1 MAIEVE
7 SISQPPPEL
16 GRPELKV
23 DRYERNRLIAHLGRT
38 FARRYDIAVIPS
50 RQKGLWACGL
60 DPKVNQEVMKFINGE
75 RDTLD
80 DLPPES
86 FKARQIMYDAESA
99 QDMTMDEITTLLH
112 HEAGHAKYTDFRLMF
127 KGQREA
133 KDDGYLPTS
142 FWLTFEGMEDPRI
155 NGLEGE
161 ESPAIDRLIRTNQ
174 DKELQ
179 KRITEAPLTDRPYM
193 MQFAYESFHRWLHG
207 KGIPELTGTEVGK
220 LGELA
225 APLLEQYFQNTD
237 VEERKLLQNQIWDIA
252 KTLEKKDL
260 EDEEK
265 RQMVQQQGMKGNNN
279 QSGSGQGQSEGQ
291 QSGGQSSGGGQGEG
305 QSAGGA
311 GQGHSGEGAGTPHIP
326 GGKGQQSQTTSG
338 EGTSQQQN
346 QGAEGQPGQGQDG
359 KPQER
364 PAQDW
369 LKRLKSMFGQKG
381 QGQTSESGS
390 ESHSH
395 DIRKPEKP
403 KVERVDLLEF
413 SDEQLRELQEM
424 IDQLSPEERAQLEKK
439 ARQTIDELQKQGLED
454 DFNKTYKLEKNRET
468 GEYEVT
474 PQLADEG
481 AQKRAS
487 EDYDKVL
494 KEVETEEEAERQA
507 EEAARRQVE
516 QRFRQM
522 EAERREKLEME
533 KAGFDPETE
542 REKYRLYKAL
552 EDSMYANI
560 RNFRQAIEKVMP
572 RKGEARYEGGYFSG
586 SKFDR
591 RDIVR
596 KAPLGDER
604 FHLRQIE
611 RPTGA
616 PRLFIGLV
624 VDNSGSMGPKMD
636 QARKTMIFFAE
647 VCKQMGIPFMGVA
660 FGDDAEVIKTFR
672 EDFDSPADRIKPKII
687 DSTDANGGSTNLHA
701 GIEVVIEEM
710 NDARRQYSDSHGLIF
725 VITDGGA
732 NRGLTGEALRDYVE
746 ENRGRLTF
754 KAFGLSSGDHERQS
768 IQEYLNLYFGE
779 SNCAYPEG
787 FKDLPDEAFR
797 LLRINLMQFQ
807 RFLS

>member
-1 MAIEVE
+1 MAVEVE
-7 SISQPPPEL
+7 SVSQPPSEFHEPE
-16 GRPELKV
+16 PKV

-60 DPKVNQEVMKFINGE
+60 DPKVNQEVMKFIDGE
-75 RDTLD
+75 RETLD
-80 DLPPES
+80 DLSPES

-127 KGQREA
+127 EGQRKA

-142 FWLTFEGMEDPRI
+142 FWLTFEGIEDPRI

-179 KRITEAPLTDRPYM
+179 KRITEMPLTDRPYM
-193 MQFAYESFHRWLHG
+193 MQFAYESFYHWLHG
-207 KGIPELTGTEVGK
+207 KGIPELAETEVGK

-225 APLLEQYFQNTD
+225 APLLEQYFHNTD
-237 VEERKLLQNQIWDIA
+237 VDERKLLQQQIWDIA
-252 KTLEKKDL
+252 RTLEKKDL

-265 RQMVQQQGMKGNNN
+265 RQMAQQQGMKG
-279 QSGSGQGQSEGQ
+279 QESQ
-291 QSGGQSSGGGQGEG
+291 GQGEG
-305 QSAGGA
+305 QASGGS
-311 GQGHSGEGAGTPHIP
+311 GQDGEGVGTPYIP
-326 GGKGQQSQTTSG
+326 GGKGQREGAGFIDRLRQAIFGPKNNESQ
-338 EGTSQQQN
+338 
-346 QGAEGQPGQGQDG
+346 AGQG
-359 KPQER
+359 E
-364 PAQDW
+364 
-369 LKRLKSMFGQKG
+369 
-381 QGQTSESGS
+381 QTP
-390 ESHSH
+390 
-395 DIRKPEKP
+395 KPE
-403 KVERVDLLEF
+403 RFDLSKL
-413 SDEQLRELQEM
+413 SDEQLQQIQEA
-424 IDQLSPEERAQLEKK
+424 IDQLTPEEKAALEKK

-454 DFNKTYKLEKNRET
+454 DFNKTYKLERNKQT

-481 AQKRAS
+481 TQKKAS

-494 KEVETEEEAERQA
+494 KEVEADEEAERQA
-507 EEAARRQVE
+507 IEAARRQEE

-522 EAERREKLEME
+522 EAARREKLEME
-533 KAGFDPETE
+533 KMGFDPETE

-560 RNFRQAIEKVMP
+560 RNFRQAIEKVIP

-586 SKFDR
+586 PKFDR

-687 DSTDANGGSTNLHA
+687 DYTDASGGSTNLHA
-701 GIEVVIEEM
+701 GIETVIESM
-710 NDARRQYSDSHGLIF
+710 NDARRKYPDSHGLIF

-732 NRGLTGEALRDYVE
+732 NRGLTGEALRDFVE

-754 KAFGLSSGDHERQS
+754 KAFGLSSSAHERQA

-797 LLRINLMQFQ
+797 VLRVNLMQFQ